1 MFKNRGYKRKERTI
15 PENSVIEIMVKQFI
29 YLVFVLSI
37 AMAAT
42 QEKKSFSI
50 GSFFEG
56 SWVIA
61 SRKVNLE
68 TGDVI
73 GEASF
78 ERYNVT
84 KTDENEYDI
93 FPLEKNS
100 YLRDRNAA
108 QVVLM
113 TPSDLVGEIKK
124 YNAEMDTFDSLG
136 EFKFVSMLPNE
147 SYVFLV
153 DSFKISCPLVLVLSM
168 ETKSMRFPLL

>member
-1 MFKNRGYKRKERTI
+1 
-15 PENSVIEIMVKQFI
+15 MVKQFV

-68 TGDVI
+68 TGDII
-73 GEASF
+73 GEVSF
-78 ERYNVT
+78 DRYNVT
-84 KTDENEYDI
+84 KTDDNEYDI

-124 YNAEMDTFDSLG
+124 YNAEMDVFDSLG

-147 SYVFLV
+147 SYVFLI
-153 DSFKISCPLVLVLSM
+153 DSFNISCLLELILSM
-168 ETKSMRFPLL
+168 KRKNMKSPPL

>member
-1 MFKNRGYKRKERTI
+1 
-15 PENSVIEIMVKQFI
+15 MVKQLV

-68 TGDVI
+68 TGDII
-73 GEASF
+73 GEVSF
-78 ERYNVT
+78 DRYNVT
-84 KTDENEYDI
+84 KTDDNEYDI

-124 YNAEMDTFDSLG
+124 YNAEMDVFDSLG

-147 SYVFLV
+147 SYVFLI
-153 DSFKISCPLVLVLSM
+153 DSFNISCLLALILSM
-168 ETKSMRFPLL
+168 KKKNMKSPPL

>member
-1 MFKNRGYKRKERTI
+1 M
-15 PENSVIEIMVKQFI
+15 IEIMVKQFV

-68 TGDVI
+68 TGDII
-73 GEASF
+73 GEVSF
-78 ERYNVT
+78 DRYNVT
-84 KTDENEYDI
+84 KTDDNEYDI

-124 YNAEMDTFDSLG
+124 YNAEMDVFDSLG

-147 SYVFLV
+147 SYVFLI
-153 DSFKISCPLVLVLSM
+153 DSFNISCLLELILSM
-168 ETKSMRFPLL
+168 KRKNMKSPPL